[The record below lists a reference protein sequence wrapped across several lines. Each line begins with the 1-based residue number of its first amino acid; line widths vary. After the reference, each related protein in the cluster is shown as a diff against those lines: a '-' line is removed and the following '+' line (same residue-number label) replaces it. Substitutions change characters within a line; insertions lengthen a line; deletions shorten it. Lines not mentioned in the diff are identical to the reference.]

1 MFTIPKAFLGLAIVA
16 MAGFHVP
23 VALAQRSWQVDERV
37 VAIVGDHQIRMTDL
51 DAQIWEDLRDLQF
64 EIHNLRHEKLKQM
77 IEKMLVE
84 QEAQMHGQSAEEFV
98 LGLFGITKR
107 SERLREEAGVEIYLE
122 VPEPPG
128 IDVSPDDDAYK
139 GPTDAPV
146 TIIEFSDFQC
156 PYCKEFQQVMT
167 RLLEAY
173 PSQIRL
179 VYRDFPLPSHPNA
192 FQAAEAAECA
202 KEQGKFWEYHDLL
215 FENNT
220 QLDKDSLKLYA
231 TRLGLEDG
239 RFDRCLESGR
249 YSSEVRMDRQ
259 DGLVASVKSTPT
271 VFVNGMVLRGTTHFL
286 SFRFHVERELKKAG
300 IGAATSQAAEDV
312 VAIVGDRQIRMTG
325 LDAQIWERIE
335 DIESEIYNL
344 RHEKLEE
351 MIEKMLLEQ
360 EAQKHGQSAEEF
372 VYAIFEAAKLSEQ
385 EIDEIYTRNE
395 RRFRT
400 QQESESVIKG
410 RIRQGLDHRRGRESY
425 QSMLRELREK
435 AGVQIHLEEPVP
447 PRMDAGLQLPVQGQ
461 NTGAREI
468 TGRVYNARTSQPIEG
483 AELEIQVRSIM
494 PSSPSNPMLFNSRS
508 DSKGQ
513 FQAIID
519 TPGSQVLFSITRQ
532 GYIPIIEE
540 AVFPP
545 SDFRLSKDFGLLPG
559 GSLRSTVK
567 DAVTQELIPG
577 ASVRVFMDV
586 PQVAGPQPGIG
597 GYAGGEDGRFE
608 IDGLLE
614 AEGTAFAQSRRYAFD
629 YRRVSI
635 RAGEVTSVDFALQ
648 RSGTVSGVVVDA
660 NGTPLANREVSTVQ
674 LDNEVVSLIS
684 QAVSEEE
691 VTDSDG
697 KFTISTNLAAGKAFA
712 LEVNPVISGSAAN
725 AATEFLPT
733 VSEPMVIAQA
743 GGSITGVQLVMRKG
757 VEVSIRVTD
766 KGGNPLAGARVRLR
780 KRLPGNPLEL
790 PSTVVSE
797 ASRVGVSSNAT
808 GTVLF
813 QGVSSGEWLLM
824 VGLSGYKAHRATVK
838 VDLKNATFDVPLN
851 VFVPSR

>member
-16 MAGFHVP
+16 MAGFHVT
-23 VALAQRSWQVDERV
+23 VALAQRSSQPDERV
-37 VAIVGDHQIRMTDL
+37 VAIVGDHQIQMTDL

-64 EIHNLRHEKLKQM
+64 EIHNLRREKLYQ
-77 IEKMLVE
+77 
-84 QEAQMHGQSAEEFV
+84 
-98 LGLFGITKR
+98 
-107 SERLREEAGVEIYLE
+107 
-122 VPEPPG
+122 
-128 IDVSPDDDAYK
+128 
-139 GPTDAPV
+139 
-146 TIIEFSDFQC
+146 
-156 PYCKEFQQVMT
+156 
-167 RLLEAY
+167 
-173 PSQIRL
+173 
-179 VYRDFPLPSHPNA
+179 
-192 FQAAEAAECA
+192 
-202 KEQGKFWEYHDLL
+202 
-215 FENNT
+215 
-220 QLDKDSLKLYA
+220 
-231 TRLGLEDG
+231 
-239 RFDRCLESGR
+239 
-249 YSSEVRMDRQ
+249 
-259 DGLVASVKSTPT
+259 
-271 VFVNGMVLRGTTHFL
+271 
-286 SFRFHVERELKKAG
+286 
-300 IGAATSQAAEDV
+300 
-312 VAIVGDRQIRMTG
+312 
-325 LDAQIWERIE
+325 
-335 DIESEIYNL
+335 
-344 RHEKLEE
+344 

-360 EAQKHGQSAEEF
+360 EAQKNGQSVEEF
-372 VYAIFEAAKLSEQ
+372 VYAIFEDAKLSEQ

-400 QQESESVIKG
+400 QQESETVIKG
-410 RIRQGLDHRRGRESY
+410 RIRRSLNRDRGEERYQSVLGDLREKAGVEIYLEETEPPRIDAIPDDDASAPEIIGRGYNAQTLQAAEEVVARVGDHQIRMAELNAQIWEDLDGLQSEVYELRREKLEEMIEKMLLEQEAQMHGQSVEEFRSAIFENAKVSEQEIDEIYTRYKHTFRGPPMSESEIKERIRQELNRRRGSERY
-425 QSMLRELREK
+425 QSLLRELREK
-435 AGVQIHLEEPVP
+435 AGVEIYLGEPEP

-483 AELEIQVRSIM
+483 AELEIQVRSII
-494 PSSPSNPMLFNSRS
+494 PSSPSNPMLFSSRS

-519 TPGSQVLFSITRQ
+519 TPGSRVRFSIKKQ
-532 GYIPIIEE
+532 GYIPRIEE
-540 AVFPP
+540 VVFPP
-545 SDFRLSKDFGLLPG
+545 TDLRLSKEFGLLPG

-567 DAVTQELIPG
+567 DAVTQKLIPG

-597 GYAGGEDGRFE
+597 GYTVVADGGRFE

-697 KFTISTNLAAGKAFA
+697 KFTISTNLAQGKAFA

-824 VGLSGYKAHRATVK
+824 VGLSGYQAHRATVK
-838 VDLKNATFDVPLN
+838 VDQKNATFDVPLD

>member
-1 MFTIPKAFLGLAIVA
+1 
-16 MAGFHVP
+16 
-23 VALAQRSWQVDERV
+23 
-37 VAIVGDHQIRMTDL
+37 
-51 DAQIWEDLRDLQF
+51 
-64 EIHNLRHEKLKQM
+64 
-77 IEKMLVE
+77 
-84 QEAQMHGQSAEEFV
+84 
-98 LGLFGITKR
+98 
-107 SERLREEAGVEIYLE
+107 
-122 VPEPPG
+122 
-128 IDVSPDDDAYK
+128 
-139 GPTDAPV
+139 
-146 TIIEFSDFQC
+146 
-156 PYCKEFQQVMT
+156 
-167 RLLEAY
+167 
-173 PSQIRL
+173 
-179 VYRDFPLPSHPNA
+179 
-192 FQAAEAAECA
+192 
-202 KEQGKFWEYHDLL
+202 
-215 FENNT
+215 
-220 QLDKDSLKLYA
+220 
-231 TRLGLEDG
+231 
-239 RFDRCLESGR
+239 
-249 YSSEVRMDRQ
+249 
-259 DGLVASVKSTPT
+259 
-271 VFVNGMVLRGTTHFL
+271 
-286 SFRFHVERELKKAG
+286 
-300 IGAATSQAAEDV
+300 
-312 VAIVGDRQIRMTG
+312 
-325 LDAQIWERIE
+325 
-335 DIESEIYNL
+335 
-344 RHEKLEE
+344 
-351 MIEKMLLEQ
+351 
-360 EAQKHGQSAEEF
+360 
-372 VYAIFEAAKLSEQ
+372 
-385 EIDEIYTRNE
+385 
-395 RRFRT
+395 
-400 QQESESVIKG
+400 
-410 RIRQGLDHRRGRESY
+410 
-425 QSMLRELREK
+425 
-435 AGVQIHLEEPVP
+435 
-447 PRMDAGLQLPVQGQ
+447 
-461 NTGAREI
+461 
-468 TGRVYNARTSQPIEG
+468 
-483 AELEIQVRSIM
+483 
-494 PSSPSNPMLFNSRS
+494 MLFNSRS

>member
-1 MFTIPKAFLGLAIVA
+1 
-16 MAGFHVP
+16 
-23 VALAQRSWQVDERV
+23 
-37 VAIVGDHQIRMTDL
+37 
-51 DAQIWEDLRDLQF
+51 
-64 EIHNLRHEKLKQM
+64 
-77 IEKMLVE
+77 
-84 QEAQMHGQSAEEFV
+84 
-98 LGLFGITKR
+98 
-107 SERLREEAGVEIYLE
+107 
-122 VPEPPG
+122 
-128 IDVSPDDDAYK
+128 
-139 GPTDAPV
+139 
-146 TIIEFSDFQC
+146 
-156 PYCKEFQQVMT
+156 
-167 RLLEAY
+167 
-173 PSQIRL
+173 
-179 VYRDFPLPSHPNA
+179 
-192 FQAAEAAECA
+192 
-202 KEQGKFWEYHDLL
+202 
-215 FENNT
+215 
-220 QLDKDSLKLYA
+220 
-231 TRLGLEDG
+231 
-239 RFDRCLESGR
+239 
-249 YSSEVRMDRQ
+249 
-259 DGLVASVKSTPT
+259 
-271 VFVNGMVLRGTTHFL
+271 
-286 SFRFHVERELKKAG
+286 
-300 IGAATSQAAEDV
+300 
-312 VAIVGDRQIRMTG
+312 
-325 LDAQIWERIE
+325 
-335 DIESEIYNL
+335 
-344 RHEKLEE
+344 
-351 MIEKMLLEQ
+351 
-360 EAQKHGQSAEEF
+360 
-372 VYAIFEAAKLSEQ
+372 
-385 EIDEIYTRNE
+385 
-395 RRFRT
+395 
-400 QQESESVIKG
+400 
-410 RIRQGLDHRRGRESY
+410 
-425 QSMLRELREK
+425 
-435 AGVQIHLEEPVP
+435 
-447 PRMDAGLQLPVQGQ
+447 
-461 NTGAREI
+461 
-468 TGRVYNARTSQPIEG
+468 
-483 AELEIQVRSIM
+483 
-494 PSSPSNPMLFNSRS
+494 MLFSSRS

-519 TPGSQVLFSITRQ
+519 TPGSRVRFSIKKQ
-532 GYIPIIEE
+532 GYIPRIEE
-540 AVFPP
+540 VVFPP
-545 SDFRLSKDFGLLPG
+545 TDLRLSKEFGLLPG

-597 GYAGGEDGRFE
+597 GYTVVDDGGRFE
-608 IDGLLE
+608 SDGLLE

-691 VTDSDG
+691 VADSDG

-824 VGLSGYKAHRATVK
+824 VALSGYQGHRATVE
-838 VDLKNATFDVPLN
+838 VGQKNATFDVPLN